1 MDRCVRWWNSEA
13 GGAVRTGLVTALC
26 MSASLVLVAQIAAEA
41 GAYFPAVYVVA
52 AALAALGTL
61 ALGRLRLA
69 VALGSDLMTAGWLMA
84 LLVISHGLTLGQLY
98 SLLVVVALFA
108 CAAAFTGVAARIVQ
122 AIPLCIRQ
130 ALPLALGAMMVLWGL
145 ERGRMLLASPV
156 HLVMLGDYADPLA
169 YFSLLGIVLILG
181 LRALGVRQAV
191 GAGLLITAALSF
203 VEGFWIVPPA
213 PFYAPEGLDR
223 SIGLFLLAGEGD
235 AKAFATMVAVAP
247 WLFLLMILN
256 FGGTWQALGTGGGH
270 DDGMRNRILPRKP
283 LCVAALANLIAAICG
298 MTPMTAAPE
307 SALAGEAG
315 RAHPRAYAASTAAGL
330 LLLLCAAPLAKE
342 LASFPAMLVP
352 CIVVAGGFLI
362 SRARLEWATFDLAER
377 TAAVALVVLVPLTYD
392 MALGCGVATVAYVLL
407 KVLANRAQDVT
418 RTMRGLAAFTVLIVF
433 FDAWLF

>member
-1 MDRCVRWWNSEA
+1 MRRMRWWNSET
-13 GGAVRTGLVTALC
+13 GGAVRAGLVTALC
-26 MSASLVLVAQIAAEA
+26 MSAGLVLVSEVAAEA
-41 GAYFPAVYVVA
+41 GAYFPAVYVIA
-52 AALAALGTL
+52 AALAAFGTL

-69 VALGSDLMTAGWLMA
+69 VALGPDLMTAGWLMA
-84 LLVISHGLTLGQLY
+84 LLVISHGLTLGQIY
-98 SLLVVVALFA
+98 ALLAVVAIFV
-108 CAAAFTGVAARIVQ
+108 CAAVFTGAAARIV
-122 AIPLCIRQ
+122 ASIPLCIRQ

-145 ERGRMLLASPV
+145 ECGRMLLASPV
-156 HLVMLGDYADPLA
+156 HLVMLGNYADPLA

-191 GAGLLITAALSF
+191 GAGVLVTAALSF

-247 WLFLLMILN
+247 WLFLVMILS
-256 FGGTWQALGTGGGH
+256 FWGTWQALGAGRGTEDGTR
-270 DDGMRNRILPRKP
+270 DDAPPRKP
-283 LCVAALANLIAAICG
+283 LCVAALANLLAALCG

-315 RAHPRAYAASTAAGL
+315 RAHPRAYAAGTAIGL
-330 LLLLCAAPLAKE
+330 VFLLCAAPLARE

-352 CIVVAGGFLI
+352 CIVASGLFLL
-362 SRARLEWATFDLAER
+362 SRTRLGWEGLDLAER
-377 TAAVALVVLVPLTYD
+377 TAAIALVVLVPLTYD
-392 MALGCGVATVAYVLL
+392 MALSCGVATVAYVLL

-418 RTMRGLAAFTVLIVF
+418 RLMRGLAAFTVLIVF

>member
-1 MDRCVRWWNSEA
+1 MRRMRWWNSET
-13 GGAVRTGLVTALC
+13 GGAVRAGLVTALC
-26 MSASLVLVAQIAAEA
+26 MSAGLVLVAQVAAEA
-41 GAYFPAVYVVA
+41 GAYALAVYVIA

-69 VALGSDLMTAGWLMA
+69 VALGPDLMTAGWLMA

-98 SLLVVVALFA
+98 ALAAVVALFV
-108 CAAAFTGVAARIVQ
+108 CAAAFTGAAARIVQ

-191 GAGLLITAALSF
+191 GCGLVITAALSF

-223 SIGLFLLAGEGD
+223 SIGLFLLAGKGD

-256 FGGTWQALGTGGGH
+256 FWGTWQALGF
-270 DDGMRNRILPRKP
+270 DGDAQPRKP
-283 LCVAALANLIAAICG
+283 LRIAALANLLAALCG

-307 SALAGEAG
+307 SALAGGAG
-315 RAHPRAYAASTAAGL
+315 RAHPRAYAAGTAAGL

-352 CIVVAGGFLI
+352 CIVVAGLFLI
-362 SRARLEWATFDLAER
+362 ARTQLAWAAFDLAER

-407 KVLANRAQDVT
+407 KVLADRAQDVT

>member
-1 MDRCVRWWNSEA
+1 
-13 GGAVRTGLVTALC
+13 
-26 MSASLVLVAQIAAEA
+26 MS
-41 GAYFPAVYVVA
+41 PD
-52 AALAALGTL
+52 ALAQQPHFHE
-61 ALGRLRLA
+61 
-69 VALGSDLMTAGWLMA
+69 
-84 LLVISHGLTLGQLY
+84 HGLTLGQIY
-98 SLLVVVALFA
+98 ALLAVVAIFV
-108 CAAAFTGVAARIVQ
+108 CAAVFTGAAARIV
-122 AIPLCIRQ
+122 ASIPLCIRQ

-145 ERGRMLLASPV
+145 ECGRMLLASPV
-156 HLVMLGDYADPLA
+156 HLVMLGNYADPLA

-191 GAGLLITAALSF
+191 GAGLLVTAALSF

-247 WLFLLMILN
+247 WLFLVMILS
-256 FGGTWQALGTGGGH
+256 FWGTWQALGAGRGTEDGTR
-270 DDGMRNRILPRKP
+270 DDAPPRKP
-283 LCVAALANLIAAICG
+283 LCVAALANLLAALCG

-315 RAHPRAYAASTAAGL
+315 RAHPRAYAAGTAIGL
-330 LLLLCAAPLAKE
+330 VFLLCAAPLARE

-352 CIVVAGGFLI
+352 CIVASGLFLL
-362 SRARLEWATFDLAER
+362 SRTRLGWEGLDLAER
-377 TAAVALVVLVPLTYD
+377 TAAIALVVLVPLTYD
-392 MALGCGVATVAYVLL
+392 MALSCGVATVAYVLL

-418 RTMRGLAAFTVLIVF
+418 RLMRGLAAFTVLIVF

>member
-1 MDRCVRWWNSEA
+1 MRRLRWWNSET
-13 GGAVRTGLVTALC
+13 GGAVRAGLVTALC
-26 MSASLVLVAQIAAEA
+26 MSAGLVLVAQVAAEA
-41 GAYFPAVYVVA
+41 GAYALAVYVIA
-52 AALAALGTL
+52 AALAAFGTL

-69 VALGSDLMTAGWLMA
+69 VALGPDLMTAGWLMA

-98 SLLVVVALFA
+98 ALLAVVAIFV
-108 CAAAFTGVAARIVQ
+108 CAAVFTGAAARIV
-122 AIPLCIRQ
+122 ASIPLCIRQ

-145 ERGRMLLASPV
+145 ECGRMLLASPV
-156 HLVMLGDYADPLA
+156 HLVMLGNYADPLA

-191 GAGLLITAALSF
+191 GAGLLVTAALSF

-247 WLFLLMILN
+247 WLFLVMILS
-256 FGGTWQALGTGGGH
+256 FWGTWQALGAGYGREDGTRH
-270 DDGMRNRILPRKP
+270 DASPRKP
-283 LCVAALANLIAAICG
+283 LCVAALANLFAALCG

-315 RAHPRAYAASTAAGL
+315 RAHPRAYAVGTAIGL
-330 LLLLCAAPLAKE
+330 VFLLCAAPLARE

-352 CIVVAGGFLI
+352 CIVASGLFLL
-362 SRARLEWATFDLAER
+362 SRTRLGWEGLDLAER
-377 TAAVALVVLVPLTYD
+377 TAAIALVVLVPLTYD
-392 MALGCGVATVAYVLL
+392 MALSCGVATVAYVLL

-418 RTMRGLAAFTVLIVF
+418 RLMRGLAAFTVLIVF
-433 FDAWLF
+433 FGAWLF